1 MTDYGG
7 NGMAA
12 EIKSRV
18 DLYSAVWSKPMM
30 KLAEEFGISG
40 RGLAKL
46 CERLKVP
53 VPPRGYWRKISL
65 GQSIK
70 KIPLPEVEFTR
81 YELWK
86 NQTSLDDLERRRKAV
101 KEHFE
106 IFNNPDIEIK
116 DKNIHEVASRTL
128 QAEQARN
135 PMVLVS
141 EQDITSPPV
150 KKFLISQTRNKN
162 TLRSTNYRDTLAID
176 VTDSCALRAA
186 LLMETLL
193 QGFKA
198 RKWDF
203 SIEKEDASPH
213 AHMFVNLFGQRIY
226 FAIIEPFTNKRFPL
240 TEKERKA
247 YEEDHHYGRVP
258 KYRYI
263 PTATGRLL
271 LSINDGKRVY
281 QSWEDRGKQLIE
293 ASIKEIMLGF
303 IYVAIQSSNE
313 TILAL
318 EREQR
323 LKLEQARKLEE
334 ERLKRL
340 DAKRYEKLIADSEA
354 YSQMKKIQNYV
365 EYVKNQA
372 QDQAA
377 EPDSEISKWMEWA
390 QSKINNLNP
399 LKTGFPKFSIDGH
412 RENIN
417 NPSAS
422 FLDDLFRDH

>member
-1 MTDYGG
+1 
-7 NGMAA
+7 MAE
-12 EIKSRV
+12 EIKSRE

-30 KLAEEFGISG
+30 NLAEEFGISG

-53 VPPRGYWRKISL
+53 VPPRGYWRKVSL
-65 GQSIK
+65 GQLIK
-70 KIPLPEVEFTR
+70 KTSLPNVEFTR
-81 YELWK
+81 YDQWK
-86 NQTSLDDLERRRKAV
+86 NKTSLDDLERRRKAV
-101 KEHFE
+101 KEHSE

-116 DKNIHEVASRTL
+116 DKNIHEIASKTL
-128 QAEQARN
+128 HAEQTRKT
-135 PMVLVS
+135 MMIVS
-141 EQDITSPPV
+141 EQDISSPMV
-150 KKFLISQTRNKN
+150 KKFLLSQTENKN
-162 TLRSTNYRDTLAID
+162 TRPSNKYSGNLAID
-176 VTDSCALRAA
+176 VTDSCTLRAG
-186 LLMETLL
+186 LLMESLL
-193 QGFKA
+193 QGFKE
-198 RKWDF
+198 RRWNF
-203 SIEKEDASPH
+203 SIEKVEASSH
-213 AHMFVNLFGQRIY
+213 VRMFVNLFGQRIY

-377 EPDSEISKWMEWA
+377 EPDSEISKWVEWA
-390 QSKINNLNP
+390 QSKINDLNP
-399 LKTGFPKFSIDGH
+399 LKNGFPKFSIDGH

>member
-1 MTDYGG
+1 
-7 NGMAA
+7 MAE
-12 EIKSRV
+12 EIKSRE

-53 VPPRGYWRKISL
+53 VPPRGYWRKVSL

-86 NQTSLDDLERRRKAV
+86 NQSSLDDLERRRKAE
-101 KEHFE
+101 KERSA
-106 IFNNPDIEIK
+106 IFNNPEIEIK
-116 DKNIHEVASRTL
+116 DKEIQEIVSKTL
-128 QAEQARN
+128 QAEQTRKT
-135 PMVLVS
+135 MMIVS
-141 EQDITSPPV
+141 EQDITSPMV
-150 KKFLISQTRNKN
+150 KKFLLSQTRNKTALPSN
-162 TLRSTNYRDTLAID
+162 TNSSKLAID
-176 VTDSCALRAA
+176 VTESCALRAG

-193 QGFKA
+193 QCFKG
-198 RKWDF
+198 RRWDF
-203 SIEKEDASPH
+203 SIEKEDVSPH
-213 AHMFVNLFGQRIY
+213 ARMFVNLFGQRIY
-226 FAIIEPFTNKRFPL
+226 FAIIEPVTNKRFPL

-263 PTATGRLL
+263 PTATSRLL

-390 QSKINNLNP
+390 QSKINDLNP
-399 LKTGFPKFSIDGH
+399 LKNGLPKFSIDEH
-412 RENIN
+412 RENII
-417 NPSAS
+417 NPSVS

>member
-1 MTDYGG
+1 
-7 NGMAA
+7 MAE
-12 EIKSRV
+12 EIKSRE

-30 KLAEEFGISG
+30 NLAEEFGISG

-53 VPPRGYWRKISL
+53 VPPRGYWRKVSL

-70 KIPLPEVEFTR
+70 KTSLPNVEFTR

-86 NQTSLDDLERRRKAV
+86 NKTSLDDLERRRKAV
-101 KEHFE
+101 IEHSE

-116 DKNIHEVASRTL
+116 DKDIQEIASNTL
-128 QAEQARN
+128 RAEQARN
-135 PMVLVS
+135 PMVIVS
-141 EQDITSPPV
+141 EQDITSPMV

-162 TLRSTNYRDTLAID
+162 NLRSTNYRDTLAID
-176 VTDSCALRAA
+176 VTNSCALRAA
-186 LLMETLL
+186 LLMESLL
-193 QGFKA
+193 QGFKE
-198 RKWDF
+198 RRWDF

-213 AHMFVNLFGQRIY
+213 VRMFVNLFGQRIY

-240 TEKERKA
+240 TEKERKS

-263 PTATGRLL
+263 STATGRLL

-365 EYVKNQA
+365 EYVKNQV
-372 QDQAA
+372 QNQAA
-377 EPDSEISKWMEWA
+377 ESNSENSKWMEWA
-390 QSKINNLNP
+390 QSKINDLNP
-399 LKTGFPKFSIDGH
+399 LKNGLPKFSIDEH
-412 RENIN
+412 HESIN
-417 NPSAS
+417 NPSVS

>member
-1 MTDYGG
+1 M
-7 NGMAA
+7 
-12 EIKSRV
+12 I
-18 DLYSAVWSKPMM
+18 

-46 CERLKVP
+46 CERLRVP
-53 VPPRGYWRKISL
+53 VPPRGYWRKFSL

-70 KIPLPEVEFTR
+70 KTSLPNVEFTR
-81 YELWK
+81 YDQWK
-86 NQTSLDDLERRRKAV
+86 NKTTLDDLERRRKAV
-101 KEHFE
+101 KEHSE

-116 DKNIHEVASRTL
+116 DKNIHEIASKTL
-128 QAEQARN
+128 HAEQTRKT
-135 PMVLVS
+135 MMIVS
-141 EQDITSPPV
+141 EQDISSPMV
-150 KKFLISQTRNKN
+150 KKFLLSQTENKN
-162 TLRSTNYRDTLAID
+162 TRPSNKYSGNLAID
-176 VTDSCALRAA
+176 VTDSCTLRAG
-186 LLMETLL
+186 LLMESLL
-193 QGFKA
+193 QGFKE
-198 RKWDF
+198 RRWNF
-203 SIEKEDASPH
+203 SIEKVEASPH
-213 AHMFVNLFGQRIY
+213 VRMFVNLFGQRIY

-293 ASIKEIMLGF
+293 ASIQEIMLGF

-340 DAKRYEKLIADSEA
+340 DAKRYEKLIAGSEA
-354 YSQMKKIQNYV
+354 YSQMEKIQNYV

-372 QDQAA
+372 QNQAA
-377 EPDSEISKWMEWA
+377 DPDSEISKWVEWA
-390 QSKINNLNP
+390 QSKINDLNP
-399 LKTGFPKFSIDGH
+399 LKNGFPKYSINEH
-412 RENIN
+412 HENRN

-422 FLDDLFRDH
+422 FLDDLLRDH